1 MHRLEK
7 NILHHANKRREQRQT
22 ELKEVERKIKYYQNN
37 KEQFFKD
44 CLGSDEN
51 ERQYLYDEWIEEFF
65 MSSHLEF
72 KKN

>member
-1 MHRLEK
+1 MHRIEA
-7 NILHHANKRREQRQT
+7 NILHHAKKRREQRQT
-22 ELKEVERKIKYYQNN
+22 ELKEVKIKILYYQNN

-51 ERQYLYDEWIEEFF
+51 ERQYLYNEWIEEFF
-65 MSSHLEF
+65 MSSYLEF